1 MVAQLLYTETVGG
14 SNPSSPTS
22 LRSER
27 SGERRLPRRS
37 KAKAGFILVRNDL
50 NAIIVSSTTTCRIFQ
65 IWFRAEKPTRLNPET
80 DIEPLMSANLH

>member
-1 MVAQLLYTETVGG
+1 
-14 SNPSSPTS
+14 
-22 LRSER
+22 
-27 SGERRLPRRS
+27 
-37 KAKAGFILVRNDL
+37 VRNDL